1 MPDIKITL
9 NDGST
14 KTVRFADG
22 FTDAD
27 IEEVANNLN
36 AGLKP
41 QQTEYERI
49 ANDSSLTRE
58 QKAQAIN
65 DYFKK
70 EQRDIQKERWG
81 THAKNFGGA
90 GLEIGSALIPI
101 GGGAKLATKLLPKAA
116 PVVKNLASNVISG
129 GVAGGVSGFGRGM
142 REGENP
148 LQTATQDAALGAG
161 ITSAMPFVGQGVKNV
176 IENPKFQNAVGT
188 TLEAFTSVPKK
199 YVETALNKELAGQ
212 SIFKGKFDA
221 DTAYRPIEQK
231 LREAKGMLPTDVD
244 FGEEYYKL
252 GQKALTGMENLKEEA
267 GQKINEVLDNLNF
280 REVQNNGIKN
290 AVDSLINSYGKGG
303 VYNSAKKRAP
313 QVVNFLDGE
322 LSKDGL
328 TLIDLHRIKEDLYD
342 MGYSL
347 AGNKQGKAAEV
358 ARGAAGQ
365 INNYLRGAVPDYA
378 KPNDIYSMIV
388 DVTRG
393 LDGETTIADKLSNIG
408 SVNSAKSGLDNRLK
422 SIDNLLPQE
431 NKFYKQSQDLIG
443 SEKEI
448 NEIKNLVG
456 KQYERNPRLLGNRTD
471 EAFENALNDLQ
482 NKTGVNFMDELE
494 TTRAREAL
502 EKLAPGQGGGSGG
515 EQGFF
520 NNVVRPT
527 IQAFPKTATAAILG
541 STFGGPI
548 GSTLGLLSVSPKF
561 AGQGTIKNLGSLY
574 RLTDKIPPE
583 WITSRIM
590 PTINL
595 GRE

>member
-49 ANDSSLTRE
+49 ANDNTLTKE

-90 GLEIGSALIPI
+90 ALEIGSALIPI
-101 GGGAKLATKLLPKAA
+101 GGGVKLATKLLPKVA
-116 PVVKNLASNVISG
+116 PVVKNFAGNVISG
-129 GVAGGVSGFGRGM
+129 GVAGGLSGFGRGM

-148 LQTATQDAALGAG
+148 LQTSLQDMALGAG

-199 YVETALNKELAGQ
+199 YVETALNKELSGQ
-212 SIFKGKFDA
+212 SIFKGKFNA

-231 LREAKGMLPTDVD
+231 LREAKGILPTDVD

-347 AGNKQGKAAEV
+347 SGNKQGKAAEV

-408 SVNSAKSGLDNRLK
+408 SVNSAKSGLDYRLK
-422 SIDNLLPQE
+422 SIDNLLPVE

-471 EAFENALNDLQ
+471 EAFETALSDLQ

-541 STFGGPI
+541 NTFGGPI
-548 GSTLGLLSVSPKF
+548 GSALGLLSVSPKF

-583 WITSRIM
+583 WISSRII